1 MEEKE
6 FRFPNKE
13 DKAWCPFIV
22 HESGYIEVLGKKAL
36 TWSECEGLITQ
47 LEKKFKGEDKKY
59 GIMEYESV
67 PVFLGKTIVV
77 FIPEQPWKALIPILL
92 SLVVLEK
99 STEVISV
106 LSINA
111 ELATDIK

>member
-67 PVFLGKTIVV
+67 PVFLGKTIVEADDEPDPV
-77 FIPEQPWKALIPILL
+77 PRRKKQET
-92 SLVVLEK
+92 VG
-99 STEVISV
+99 
-106 LSINA
+106 
-111 ELATDIK
+111 